1 MSTNLSEMAIRS
13 REEAGM
19 IEDSLAKKA
28 QKQLHKAAKEI
39 KLDHNLLKILEQP
52 MRVLRVSVPI
62 KLDNGRTKVFTGYR
76 CQYNNAKG
84 PTKGGV
90 RYHPDVTEEEVVALA
105 AWMTW
110 KCALLDL
117 PYGGAKGGI
126 ICDPRKLSESEL
138 ERMTR
143 RYTSE
148 IMPILGPHIDIPAPD
163 VYTTSKTM
171 AWIMDTFSMM
181 KGYTEPSIV
190 TGKPEILGGSKG
202 RKEATGKG
210 VAIITREFFKSQKK
224 NLQGARV
231 AIQGFGNVGGHAAHF
246 LSQMGAKIV
255 AVSDVSGALV
265 NPDGLDVPG
274 IIDCVQKHACVIKHP
289 GKQID
294 REDVLYQEVDVLIP
308 AALENQIHQ
317 KNAHKIKAKVII
329 EGANGP
335 TTPEADDI
343 LEKKKIPVIPD
354 ILANAGGVVVSHLE
368 WVQALSGLFWEEE
381 QVNAELEKKMMKSC
395 KKVWETSKQK
405 NISLR
410 CAAYVVA
417 IERIAE
423 IYSYRGMFP

>member
-1 MSTNLSEMAIRS
+1 
-13 REEAGM
+13 M
-19 IEDSLAKKA
+19 IEDSLAHKA
-28 QKQLHKAAKEI
+28 QKQLYKAAKEI
-39 KLDHNLLKILEQP
+39 NLDHNLLKILEKP
-52 MRVLRVSVPI
+52 MRILKVSIPI
-62 KLDNGRTKVFTGYR
+62 KLDNGKTRVFTGFR
-76 CQYNNAKG
+76 CQYNNSKG

-90 RYHPDVTEEEVVALA
+90 RYHPEVTEEEMVALA

-110 KCALLDL
+110 KCSLLDL

-126 ICDPRKLSESEL
+126 ICDPKKLSESEL
-138 ERMTR
+138 ERLTR
-143 RYTSE
+143 RYTTE
-148 IMPILGPHIDIPAPD
+148 IMPILGPHMDIPAPD

-181 KGYTEPSIV
+181 KGYTEPRIV

-210 VAIITREFFKSQKK
+210 VAIILREFFRATKK
-224 NLQGARV
+224 NLKGAKI
-231 AIQGFGNVGGHAAHF
+231 AIQGFGNVGGHASLF

-265 NPDGLDVPG
+265 DPSGFNIPDLL
-274 IIDCVQKHACVIKHP
+274 DCVEKHACVIKHP
-289 GKQID
+289 GKQIERD
-294 REDVLYQEVDVLIP
+294 ELLFQDVDVLIP
-308 AALENQIHQ
+308 SALENQIHQ
-317 KNAHKIKAKVII
+317 KNAHKIKAKVIV

-335 TTPEADDI
+335 TTPEADEI
-343 LEKKKIPVIPD
+343 LEQRGIQVVPD

-381 QVNAELEKKMMKSC
+381 QVIAELERKMVKSF
-395 KKVWETSKQK
+395 KDVWEKAIQR

-410 CAAYVVA
+410 CAAYLVA

-423 IYSYRGMFP
+423 VYRFRGLFP

>member
-1 MSTNLSEMAIRS
+1 
-13 REEAGM
+13 M
-19 IEDSLAKKA
+19 IEESTAKKA

-39 KLDHNLLKILEQP
+39 QLDPNLLRILDKP
-52 MRVLRVSVPI
+52 MRILKVSIPI
-62 KLDNGRTKVFTGYR
+62 KMDSGRVKVFTGYR

-84 PTKGGV
+84 PAKGGV
-90 RYHPDVTEEEVVALA
+90 RYHPDVSEDEVTALA

-110 KCALLDL
+110 KCSLLDL

-126 ICDPRKLSESEL
+126 VCSPKNMSEGEL
-138 ERMTR
+138 ERLTR

-171 AWIMDTFSMM
+171 AWIMDTFSMF

-210 VAIITREFFKSQKK
+210 VSLVVRELFKAEKK
-224 NLQGARV
+224 SLEGAKI
-231 AIQGFGNVGGHAAHF
+231 AIQGFGNVGGHAALF

-255 AVSDVSGALV
+255 AASDESGALV
-265 NPDGLDVPG
+265 DPDGLDIPAL
-274 IIDCVQKHACVIKHP
+274 IDCVEKHACVIKHP
-289 GKQID
+289 GKQIERD
-294 REDVLYQEVDVLIP
+294 DVLFQEVDVLIP
-308 AALENQIHQ
+308 AALENQIHR
-317 KNAHKIKAKVII
+317 KNADKIKAEYVV

-343 LEKKKIPVIPD
+343 LRARKIRVIPD

-368 WVQALSGLFWEEE
+368 WVQAISGLYWEEE
-381 QVNAELEKKMMKSC
+381 QVNTELERKMVKAF
-395 KKVWETSKQK
+395 KEVWKRSTERNVSF
-405 NISLR
+405 R
-410 CAAYVVA
+410 CAAYIVA

-423 IYSYRGMFP
+423 VYRYRGVFP

>member
-1 MSTNLSEMAIRS
+1 
-13 REEAGM
+13 
-19 IEDSLAKKA
+19 
-28 QKQLHKAAKEI
+28 
-39 KLDHNLLKILEQP
+39 
-52 MRVLRVSVPI
+52 MRVLKVSIPI
-62 KLDNGRTKVFTGYR
+62 KMDNGRTKVFTGFR
-76 CQYNNAKG
+76 CQYNNARG

-90 RYHPDVTEEEVVALA
+90 RYHPEVTEDEIVALA

-117 PYGGAKGGI
+117 PYGGAKGGV
-126 ICDPRKLSESEL
+126 ICDPKKLSEGEL

-190 TGKPEILGGSKG
+190 TGKPEVLGGSKG
-202 RKEATGKG
+202 RKEATGRG
-210 VAIITREFFKSQKK
+210 VAIITREFFKAKRKSLK
-224 NLQGARV
+224 GAKIAV
-231 AIQGFGNVGGHAAHF
+231 QGFGNVGGHAALF
-246 LSQMGAKIV
+246 LSRMGAKIV
-255 AVSDVSGALV
+255 AASDVSGALI
-265 NPDGLDVPG
+265 NPDGLDISG
-274 IIDCVQKHACVIKHP
+274 LIECVERHACVIKHP

-294 REDVLYQEVDVLIP
+294 KEELLFQDVDVLIP
-308 AALENQIHQ
+308 AALEDQIHR
-317 KNAHKIKAKVII
+317 KNAHKIKAKVIF

-335 TTPEADDI
+335 TTPEADEI
-343 LEKKKIPVIPD
+343 LEKRRIPVIPD

-368 WVQALSGLFWEEE
+368 WAQALSGLFWEEE
-381 QVNAELEKKMMKSC
+381 QVNTELEKKMVKSF
-395 KKVWETSKQK
+395 KQVWDVATRRK
-405 NISLR
+405 ISFR
-410 CAAYVVA
+410 CAAYLIA

>member
-1 MSTNLSEMAIRS
+1 
-13 REEAGM
+13 M
-19 IEDSLAKKA
+19 IDDSLARKA
-28 QKQLHKAAKEI
+28 QKQLYKAALEI
-39 KLDHNLLKILEQP
+39 KFDKNLLKILENP
-52 MRVLRVSVPI
+52 MRILKVSVPI
-62 KLDNGRTKVFTGYR
+62 KLDDGKIKVFKGFR
-76 CQYNNAKG
+76 CQYNDAKG

-90 RYHPDVTEEEVVALA
+90 RYHPNVSEDEVVALA

-126 ICDPRKLSESEL
+126 ICDPSTLSESEL

-143 RYTSE
+143 RYTTE

-163 VYTTSKTM
+163 VYTTSRTM
-171 AWIMDTFSMM
+171 AWIMDTFSMF

-202 RKEATGKG
+202 RKEATGRG
-210 VAIITREFFKSQKK
+210 VALITREYFKAQKK
-224 NLQGARV
+224 SLEGAKIG
-231 AIQGFGNVGGHAAHF
+231 IQGFGNVGGHAALF

-255 AVSDVSGALV
+255 AASDVSGCLV
-265 NPDGLDVPG
+265 DPDGLDIPG
-274 IIDCVQKHACVIKHP
+274 LMECVEKHAYVIKHP

-294 REDVLYQEVDVLIP
+294 REKLLFQDVDVLIP
-308 AALENQIHQ
+308 AAMENQIHQ
-317 KNAHKIKAKVII
+317 NNADKIKAKLIV

-335 TTPEADDI
+335 TTPEGDEI
-343 LEKKKIPVIPD
+343 LEKRGIAVIPD

-368 WVQALSGLFWEEE
+368 WVQAMSGLYWEEDR
-381 QVNAELEKKMMKSC
+381 VNAELERKMVKAF
-395 KKVWETSKQK
+395 KKVWDSSQTR
-405 NISLR
+405 NVTLR

-423 IYSYRGMFP
+423 VYWYRGIFP

>member
-1 MSTNLSEMAIRS
+1 
-13 REEAGM
+13 M
-19 IEDSLAKKA
+19 IEDSLARKA
-28 QKQLHKAAKEI
+28 QKQLYKAAKEI
-39 KLDHNLLKILEQP
+39 KLDSNLLKVLELP

-62 KLDNGRTKVFTGYR
+62 RLDNGRTKVFTGFR

-90 RYHPDVTEEEVVALA
+90 RYHPDVSEEEIVALA

-126 ICDPRKLSESEL
+126 ICDPTKLSESEL

-181 KGYTEPSIV
+181 KGYTEPRIV

-210 VAIITREFFKSQKK
+210 VAIITREFFKAQKK
-224 NLQGARV
+224 SLKGTRI
-231 AIQGFGNVGGHAAHF
+231 AIQGFGNVGGYAAHF
-246 LSQMGAKIV
+246 LSRMGAKIV
-255 AVSDVSGALV
+255 AVSDVSGAIV
-265 NPDGLDVPG
+265 NPAGLDVQG
-274 IIDCVQKHACVIKHP
+274 LIDCVEKHACVIKHP

-294 REDVLYQEVDVLIP
+294 REDVLYHDVDILIP
-308 AALENQIHQ
+308 AALENQIHH
-317 KNAHKIKAKVII
+317 KNAHKIKAKVIV

-335 TTPEADDI
+335 TTPEADEI
-343 LEKKKIPVIPD
+343 LEKKKVSVIPD

-381 QVNAELEKKMMKSC
+381 QVNAELERKMVKSFREVWQARSKKD
-395 KKVWETSKQK
+395 
-405 NISLR
+405 ISLR
-410 CAAYVVA
+410 CAAYIVA

-423 IYSYRGMFP
+423 VYRYRGMFP

>member
-1 MSTNLSEMAIRS
+1 
-13 REEAGM
+13 M

-28 QKQLHKAAKEI
+28 QKQLYKAAKEVN
-39 KLDHNLLKILEQP
+39 LDKNLLKILEQP
-52 MRVLRVSVPI
+52 MRILRVSVPI
-62 KLDNGRTKVFTGYR
+62 KLDNGRTKVFTGFR

-90 RYHPDVTEEEVVALA
+90 RYHPEVTEEEIVALA

-126 ICDPRKLSESEL
+126 ICDPTKLSESER

-210 VAIITREFFKSQKK
+210 VAIIIREYFKAMKK
-224 NLQGARV
+224 NLEGARV
-231 AIQGFGNVGGHAAHF
+231 AIQGFGNVGGYAALF
-246 LSQMGAKIV
+246 LSRMGAKIA

-274 IIDCVQKHACVIKHP
+274 LLDCVQKHACVIKHP

-294 REDVLYQEVDVLIP
+294 REQVLYQDVDILIP
-308 AALENQIHQ
+308 AALENQIHR
-317 KNAHKIKAKVII
+317 KNAQKIKAQVIV

-343 LEKKKIPVIPD
+343 LERRKIPVIPD

-368 WVQALSGLFWEEE
+368 WVQALSGLFWEED
-381 QVNAELEKKMMKSC
+381 QVNAELERKMVKSFQD
-395 KKVWETSKQK
+395 VWKRSTQK

-410 CAAYVVA
+410 CAAYSVA

-423 IYSYRGMFP
+423 VYRYRGLFP